1 MALRVPFLRD
11 LEIQWP
17 LTKPPPIVIYQGT
30 RMKGAVR
37 VLTVGDAIGV
47 AMEEICTQC
56 LILSSDK
63 P

>member
-1 MALRVPFLRD
+1 MALRVLFLRD

-17 LTKPPPIVIYQGT
+17 PSPPIVIFQGT

-37 VLTVGDAIGV
+37 VLTLRDPIGV
-47 AMEEICTQC
+47 AMEEICTQR
-56 LILSSDK
+56 LFSSSDK

>member
-17 LTKPPPIVIYQGT
+17 LSPPIVIYQGT

-37 VLTVGDAIGV
+37 VLTLGDAIGV
-47 AMEEICTQC
+47 AMEEICTQR

>member
-1 MALRVPFLRD
+1 MALRVLFLRD

-17 LTKPPPIVIYQGT
+17 LSPPIVIFQGT

-37 VLTVGDAIGV
+37 VLTLRDPIGV
-47 AMEEICTQC
+47 AMEEICTQH
-56 LILSSDK
+56 LISSSDK